1 MICVLEEPAVSERE
15 TALSGVFYR
24 SGKTRSS
31 LDVAIL
37 RTVAY
42 ADLFDYPLTVA
53 EVHRYLVGTAAPLSA
68 VHDALE
74 DDRLSKHRLAHSRG
88 YVSLYGR
95 TNLVERR
102 LYREAVSARM
112 WRKGMRYGRAI
123 SSLPYVRLV
132 AVTGT
137 LAVNNMEPGQ
147 DIDYLIVT
155 TPHRVWLA
163 RLFVLAF
170 VRLGRLEK
178 LTICPNYVLSS
189 SVLSQFEPSLFTAH
203 ELAQM
208 VPLFG
213 LDTYQELLQVND
225 WARSYLPN
233 AFVALPDRFTRRVSP
248 LFPVLKRGAERML
261 TGRLGDLW
269 EERER
274 GLKIARLSQEA
285 QECRTNAASFTPECC
300 KGHMGDHGT
309 RISDAYKQ
317 RLRQVGLD
325 ADVDPTSPQETE

>member
-1 MICVLEEPAVSERE
+1 LICVCEELVVYERE
-15 TALSGVFYR
+15 TAFTGAFYR
-24 SGKTRSS
+24 SGEARSS
-31 LDVAIL
+31 LGGAIL

-53 EVHRYLVGTAAPLSA
+53 EVHRYLVGMAAPLSA
-68 VHDALE
+68 VRDALE
-74 DDRLSKHRLAHSRG
+74 DDRLSKHRLARSRR
-88 YVSLYGR
+88 YVTLYGR
-95 TNLVERR
+95 TELVERR

-123 SSLPYVRLV
+123 ASLPYVRLV

-155 TPHRVWLA
+155 TPHRVWLV

-178 LTICPNYVLSS
+178 LTICPNYVFSS
-189 SVLSQFEPSLFTAH
+189 SVLSQFRPSLFTAH

-208 VPLFG
+208 IPLFG
-213 LDTYQELLQVND
+213 LDTYQQVLQANA
-225 WARSYLPN
+225 WAQSYLPN
-233 AFVALPDRFTRRVSP
+233 AFAAFADRFTRRVSP

-285 QECRTNAASFTPECC
+285 QACGTSAANFTPECC
-300 KGHMGDHGT
+300 KGHMEDHGT
-309 RISDAYKQ
+309 RISDAYKR

-325 ADVDPTSPQETE
+325 VDVDPNPAQETE